1 MHTIRDIV
9 VKSAQ
14 WLGTRGVE
22 SPRLDAELLLAHVLG
37 CERLK
42 LYLDWDKPL
51 TELEV
56 AAMRELIRRRG
67 TERAPV
73 SRLVGKRE
81 FYGRKFAVDEGVF
94 SPRPETEGLV
104 DRALDLLDSDPAMQ
118 VERPVVFDVGCG
130 SGCVIVTLAAERP
143 TKARYLASDVSPAAI
158 ASAGRNAKA
167 LDVQERVELREGALL
182 AGYEG
187 PLHILVSN
195 PPYVKTTEKAELPP
209 EVRDHDPDAALYS
222 GEDGLDCTRALE
234 QAGARLLV
242 PGGAILLELGEDH
255 EELAVAIFSGA
266 AWREARMERDHAG
279 RPRYLV
285 ARKR

>member
-14 WLGTRGVE
+14 WLGSRGVE

-51 TELEV
+51 TELEIS
-56 AAMRELIRRRG
+56 AMRELIRRRG

-81 FYGRKFAVDEGVF
+81 FYGRKFTVDEGVF

-104 DRALDLLDSDPAMQ
+104 DRTLDLLDSDPAMQ

-143 TKARYLASDVSPAAI
+143 KPRYLASDVSPAAI
-158 ASAGRNAKA
+158 ASATGNAKA
-167 LDVQERVELREGALL
+167 LGVQERVELREGALL

-209 EVRDHDPDAALYS
+209 EVRDHDPDVALYS

-242 PGGAILLELGEDH
+242 PGGAIMLELGEDH
-255 EELAVAIFSGA
+255 EKPAVAIFSGGP
-266 AWREARMERDHAG
+266 WRDARMERDHAG